1 MSAGLAAN
9 STVSLVALMAA
20 GGGLSILPDIT
31 AAPEIAAGRLVRV
44 LDEWALPEGGVYAV
58 YPPGRH
64 VTAKARAFMTFF
76 DAWLQRES

>member
-9 STVSLVALMAA
+9 STASLVALMVA
-20 GGGLSILPDIT
+20 GGGLSVMPDMT
-31 AAPEIAAGRLVRV
+31 TAPEIAAGRLVRV
-44 LDEWALPEGGVYAV
+44 LEEWKLPEGGVYAV

-64 VTAKARAFMTFF
+64 ITAKARAFMVFF

>member
-1 MSAGLAAN
+1 M
-9 STVSLVALMAA
+9 
-20 GGGLSILPDIT
+20 T

-44 LDEWALPEGGVYAV
+44 LEEWTLPEGGAYAV

-64 VTAKARAFMTFF
+64 ITAKARAFMTFF